1 MVEKPP
7 GPEDEKGAPPEGGG
21 EGGSKERGRLL
32 KFPRS
37 SERPAHL
44 GAAELLLEFDG
55 SFPVALEDAVTA
67 LGAVWEEHRALVNS
81 PASDIRDKKLAAL
94 GHEWREYLG
103 DFLSARIEF
112 FDRLRAEGER
122 SDIPSRI
129 KESIDARIAAL
140 GNEDLDRIRPEPDL
154 DSLSAMLD
162 LSRNLSEIIR

>member
-1 MVEKPP
+1 MAEKPP

-55 SFPVALEDAVTA
+55 SFPIALEDAITM
-67 LGAVWEEHRALVNS
+67 LGSIWNEHHALVTS
-81 PASDIRDKKLAAL
+81 PVSDIRDKKLADL
-94 GHEWREYLG
+94 GREWREYLG
-103 DFLSARIEF
+103 DFLAARIEF

-122 SDIPSRI
+122 SDLPPQI
-129 KESIDARIAAL
+129 KESIEARIAAL

-162 LSRNLSEIIR
+162 LSRKLSDIIR

>member
-21 EGGSKERGRLL
+21 ERPKERGRLL

-44 GAAELLLEFDG
+44 DAAELLLEFDG
-55 SFPVALEDAVTA
+55 SFPVALEDAITM
-67 LGAVWEEHRALVNS
+67 LGAIWNEHHALVNS

-94 GHEWREYLG
+94 GREWREYLG
-103 DFLSARIEF
+103 DFLAARIEF

-162 LSRNLSEIIR
+162 LSRKLSDIIR